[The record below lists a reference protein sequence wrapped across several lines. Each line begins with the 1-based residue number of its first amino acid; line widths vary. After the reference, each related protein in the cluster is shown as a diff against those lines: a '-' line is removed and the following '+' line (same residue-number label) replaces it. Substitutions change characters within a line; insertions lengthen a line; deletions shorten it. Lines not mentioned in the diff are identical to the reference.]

1 MLGNATLY
9 AFVSSQTDM
18 NTTTV
23 TTTLV
28 PIKEELDKA
37 AKSFASYPASIA
49 ATKKKVEAM
58 KTKATNPKNKVDY
71 DENSNPFVRL
81 YRWFAGTPWENFEEK
96 LEKYGLDLNDIMTH
110 LKANKATF
118 TDNVGTIEAMQEV
131 IGEMSESVERN
142 TTAANSLAETS
153 KDAIKEIDT
162 ILEKHL
168 KAVKDAKKEY
178 KEAHDKEV
186 ELMDKTA
193 AKKRKEVIGKRTKK
207 ATEAIEKLE
216 TSSDKSSDKTD
227 DKTENDDKKR

>member
-1 MLGNATLY
+1 M
-9 AFVSSQTDM
+9 SSQTDV

-58 KTKATNPKNKVDY
+58 TKKATDPKNKVNY

-110 LKANKATF
+110 LNANKATF
-118 TDNVGTIEAMQEV
+118 TDNVGTIEAMKDV
-131 IGEMSESVERN
+131 IGEMSESVKRN
-142 TTAANSLAETS
+142 TTAANDLATTS
-153 KDAIKEIDT
+153 KAAIEEIDQ

-168 KAVKDAKKEY
+168 KAVKKAKEEY
-178 KEAHDKEV
+178 KKAHDKEV

-193 AKKRKEVIGKRTKK
+193 AKKRKEVIEKRKEK
-207 ATEAIEKLE
+207 AAEAIRKLE

-227 DKTENDDKKR
+227 DKTEKDDKKR